1 MDKIERTGD
10 KQYKL
15 HGKFSL
21 IDLAGNERGADTSSA
36 NRQTS
41 KENLFKL
48 SFLNVIGC
56 VSL

>member
-1 MDKIERTGD
+1 MFFFQIILRNLDKIERQGD

-41 KENLFKL
+41 K
-48 SFLNVIGC
+48 
-56 VSL
+56 